1 MKKRIKE
8 ITGYLLTIA
17 IVIVSLWL
25 AAKDINFTKF
35 WNILTDADYLYILL
49 PVPVIILSHW
59 IRAVRWKTM
68 LGPALKKKSPSLSY
82 LFSAVMIGYAVNCV
96 ITRLGEFFRPYVYA
110 RREKVPYSTVLATI
124 VVERFIDLF
133 VVIFMFLIA
142 LLFSGDK
149 LLNIFPE
156 TDTKAIIIIAAAFL
170 LILLISF
177 YPPFFRIM
185 LKKIIKPISEK
196 LYEKLN
202 ELYIKFHN
210 GFAVLKTKSRY
221 FKLSLESAEI
231 WLLYSLSLYIM
242 FFAFDFQNEL
252 KLGFMA
258 AIILIAISGMGVAI
272 APSPGA
278 IGVYHLVVS
287 NILVNLYGVHK
298 EEALA
303 FATIAHLVNYIIQL
317 GLGGIYFLKENIKN
331 VKEIT
336 RETEEKSIQQL

>member
-1 MKKRIKE
+1 MTTKLKKIL
-8 ITGYLLTIA
+8 GYLLTIV
-17 IVIVSLWL
+17 IVVVSLWL

-35 WNILTDADYLYILL
+35 WNILKEADYLFILL
-49 PVPVIILSHW
+49 PVPVILISHW

-68 LGPALKKKSPSLSY
+68 LEPALKKRSPSLSY

-96 ITRLGEFFRPYVYA
+96 ITRLGEFLRPYVYA
-110 RREKVPYSTVLATI
+110 RQEKVSYSTVLATI

-156 TDTKAIIIIAAAFL
+156 IDTKSIIIIAAAFL
-170 LILLISF
+170 GILLISF
-177 YPPFFRIM
+177 YPPFFRIV
-185 LKKIIKPISEK
+185 LKKLIKPVSEK
-196 LYEKLN
+196 LYDKLN
-202 ELYIKFHN
+202 ELYINFHN
-210 GFAVLKTKSRY
+210 GFAVLKTKSQY

-242 FFAFDFQNEL
+242 FFAFDFQSEL
-252 KLGFMA
+252 NLGFMA
-258 AIILIAISGMGVAI
+258 GIILIAISGMGVAI

-278 IGVYHLVVS
+278 IGVYHLIITQ
-287 NILVNLYGVHK
+287 ILVNLYGVDK
-298 EEALA
+298 EEAFA
-303 FATIAHLVNYIIQL
+303 FATVAHLVNYVIQL
-317 GLGGIYFLKENIKN
+317 GLGGIYFLKENINN

-336 RETEEKSIQQL
+336 ENQTEDQGNSI